1 MADPTQVSNFF
12 LDSRKKQ
19 IKRFGSNK
27 KIGEA
32 TGKILPGGGV
42 PVKKAGDKGSA
53 DFRQVGKSSEDKSGF
68 RVQHLGDK
76 K

>member
-1 MADPTQVSNFF
+1 MAGEPSNFI
-12 LDSRKKQ
+12 LESRKKQ
-19 IKRFGSNK
+19 IKRFGANK

-32 TGKILPGGGV
+32 TGKILSGGGV